1 MLEEYIYGNLKE
13 INQELKKIDEQ
24 YNKNK
29 SEQDILKMEIRK
41 IQEESDIDFEI
52 FSPRNSGNV
61 YKNKVSTMSEK
72 LRLIKIEN
80 DKLDEKKIVY
90 SDKKKLFEALKE
102 DYEKLGLTLESSDG
116 TRTYPKSNETVKELV
131 FLWSQFAVNLVTPN
145 SFMAKSLTA
154 AAASKA

>member
-13 INQELKKIDEQ
+13 INQELEKIDEQ

-80 DKLDEKKIVY
+80 DKLDEKKIMY

-102 DYEKLGLTLESSDG
+102 DYEKLKN
-116 TRTYPKSNETVKELV
+116 R
-131 FLWSQFAVNLVTPN
+131 F
-145 SFMAKSLTA
+145 
-154 AAASKA
+154 